1 MRDILSQKHMIR
13 RFMAESEKGEQA
25 DPDTL
30 TKLAASIREYA
41 KLLSELGLA
50 SPIILSDYKS

>member
-1 MRDILSQKHMIR
+1 
-13 RFMAESEKGEQA
+13 MAKSENGEQA

-41 KLLSELGLA
+41 KLLSLIG
-50 SPIILSDYKS
+50 PCITNNIIKITRVNT

>member
-1 MRDILSQKHMIR
+1 MIR

-41 KLLSELGLA
+41 KLLNELGLA